1 MSLFK
6 GKLTPFSS
14 KLKYTRV
21 RLNLTHLEIAKRL
34 GITADQYL
42 LYERGEARM
51 PNYLIDK
58 AARVLRAP
66 ELNIKSTH
74 SGGRTERIR

>member
-21 RLNLTHLEIAKRL
+21 RLNLTHLEVAKKL
-34 GITADQYL
+34 GITVDQYL

-51 PNYLIDK
+51 PDYLISK
-58 AARVLRAP
+58 TARLLHAP
-66 ELNIKSTH
+66 ELEIKSIY
-74 SGGRTERIR
+74 SGGRTKRI